1 MWGPADDGVQ
11 WTNNAALDGAS
22 FAPPAMSPPF
32 RPAPR
37 MLPAPQ
43 RPIYVTQPSPSPV
56 RMVQG
61 PPPQVVV
68 QQPPQQQQAPPGLWD
83 EDSIIRACLMCT
95 YRTCVF
101 SFLLVILILV
111 VLNYEKIH

>member
-1 MWGPADDGVQ
+1 
-11 WTNNAALDGAS
+11 
-22 FAPPAMSPPF
+22 MS
-32 RPAPR
+32 RNR
-37 MLPAPQ
+37 VKRL
-43 RPIYVTQPSPSPV
+43 
-56 RMVQG
+56 VQG

-68 QQPPQQQQAPPGLWD
+68 QQPPQQQQPPLQQQAPPGLWD